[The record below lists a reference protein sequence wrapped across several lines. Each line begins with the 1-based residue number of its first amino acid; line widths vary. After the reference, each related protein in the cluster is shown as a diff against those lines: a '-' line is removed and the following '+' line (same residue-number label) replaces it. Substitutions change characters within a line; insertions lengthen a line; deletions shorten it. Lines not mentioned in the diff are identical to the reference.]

1 MSWFNDLSLMKKI
14 IFGFMSVA
22 LLTVIVGIIGAIN
35 ISKMADADSVMYNKA
50 TVPIVYAGQI
60 SREYQRVRVYLRDI
74 LRTNDVAVIKK
85 TKENLLKTDAD
96 IRDNIKK
103 ILEIAKGS
111 NAEIEV
117 KVATLTDAYQELF
130 ELVMRIERFSEDG
143 NVKVVNELMTAQS
156 TIATLTKI
164 DNAVNDIFNSHEQ
177 LAYHISQ
184 KNSETAKYSSR
195 FMMISIGVAFFM
207 ALLLGF
213 AIALSIKR
221 PIYKGLL
228 FAKKIATGDFTERLA
243 VHQKDEIGELAGAL
257 NTAAVDLDKMV
268 ADIILNSRTLVQ
280 SIQEISAGNENL
292 SQRTSE
298 QASSLEEIA
307 STLEETS
314 ASIIQNADNS
324 KRADDIA
331 AKTLIVA
338 ENGGR
343 VVGEAVSAIN
353 EISEES
359 IKIEAITTVISE
371 IAFQTNLLALN
382 AAVEAARAG
391 EQGRGFAVVAGEVR
405 NLAQRSAVA
414 VKEIG
419 ELVKS
424 TLNKVEKGTR
434 LANGSG
440 DSLVEIIASVKEVG
454 RFVSE
459 IAAASDEQRQ
469 GSSQINIAIS
479 ELDTMTQQNAGL
491 VEENASASEEIAGRA
506 QELLRM
512 MDKFKIN
519 ETIV

>member
-1 MSWFNDLSLMKKI
+1 MVAPTTLVTLS
-14 IFGFMSVA
+14 
-22 LLTVIVGIIGAIN
+22 
-35 ISKMADADSVMYNKA
+35 
-50 TVPIVYAGQI
+50 
-60 SREYQRVRVYLRDI
+60 
-74 LRTNDVAVIKK
+74 
-85 TKENLLKTDAD
+85 
-96 IRDNIKK
+96 
-103 ILEIAKGS
+103 
-111 NAEIEV
+111 
-117 KVATLTDAYQELF
+117 
-130 ELVMRIERFSEDG
+130 
-143 NVKVVNELMTAQS
+143 
-156 TIATLTKI
+156 KI
-164 DNAVNDIFNSHEQ
+164 DNAVNDIFSSHEKMAQ
-177 LAYHISQ
+177 RLSQ
-184 KNSETAKYSSR
+184 ENSSIAAYSSR
-195 FMMISIGVAFFM
+195 FMLIAIGVAVVM

-213 AIALSIKR
+213 LIALSIKR
-221 PIYKGLL
+221 PIHKGLL

-292 SQRTSE
+292 SQRTAE

-314 ASIIQNADNS
+314 ASITQNAANS
-324 KRADDIA
+324 KMADDIA
-331 AKTLIVA
+331 SKTLLVA

-343 VVGEAVSAIN
+343 VVSEAVSAIN
-353 EISEES
+353 EISEAS
-359 IKIEAITTVISE
+359 MKIEAITSVISE

-405 NLAQRSAVA
+405 NLAQRSATA

-419 ELVKS
+419 DLVKS
-424 TLNKVEKGTR
+424 TLTKVEKGTR

-440 DSLVEIIASVKEVG
+440 ESLVEIIASVKEVG
-454 RFVSE
+454 RYVSE

-469 GSSQINIAIS
+469 GSSQINIAVS

-519 ETIV
+519 EVNV